1 MWCFSLFFSLYGSNF
16 INTLSSSLKTEFP
29 GSAGF
34 SPRNLA
40 RMRKF
45 YEVYGD
51 LSNLPPTAAKL
62 PWTHNSILVEKIDN
76 NEFRAWYAQKCL
88 DNGWNKVVLD
98 HQIDLCLYERQADNN
113 KKITNFEDTLPAKQ
127 SELATDMMRD
137 PYIFELANLKEKAL
151 EKDVEES
158 MLNSVKNVLMEFGN
172 GFSFVGNQYRIST
185 NDNDY
190 FIDLLF
196 YHLHLRC
203 YVVVELKVVD
213 FKPEF
218 LGQLQFYIT
227 AVDETLK
234 QEFDNPTIGLLLCK
248 SKDKVA
254 AEWALKSTKAPVGV
268 ASYEIRKYLPSE
280 DEIIKYLNLEEN
292 K

>member
-1 MWCFSLFFSLYGSNF
+1 
-16 INTLSSSLKTEFP
+16 
-29 GSAGF
+29 
-34 SPRNLA
+34 
-40 RMRKF
+40 MRKF

-76 NEFRAWYAQKCL
+76 NEFRALYAQKCL

-113 KKITNFEDTLPAKQ
+113 KKIRNFEATLPVTQ
-127 SELATDMMRD
+127 SELATDMMKD

-203 YVVVELKVVD
+203 YVVAQLKVVD

-234 QEFDNPTIGLLLCK
+234 HEFDNPTIGLLLCK

-254 AEWALKSTKAPVGV
+254 AEWALKSTNAPVGV
-268 ASYEIRKYLPSE
+268 ASYEIRRYLPSE

>member
-1 MWCFSLFFSLYGSNF
+1 
-16 INTLSSSLKTEFP
+16 
-29 GSAGF
+29 
-34 SPRNLA
+34 
-40 RMRKF
+40 MRKF

-51 LSNLPPTAAKL
+51 LSILPPAAAKL

-76 NEFRAWYAQKCL
+76 NEVRAWYAQKCL

-98 HQIDLCLYERQADNN
+98 HQIDLCLYERQAGNN
-113 KKITNFEDTLPAKQ
+113 KKIRNFEATLPSTQ
-127 SELATDMMRD
+127 SELATDMMKD
-137 PYIFELANLKEKAL
+137 PYIFELTNLKEKAL
-151 EKDVEES
+151 EKDLEEA

-196 YHLHLRC
+196 YHLQLRC

-234 QEFDNPTIGLLLCK
+234 HEFDNPTIGLLLCK

-254 AEWALKSTKAPVGV
+254 AEWALKSTNAPVGV
-268 ASYEIRKYLPSE
+268 TSYEIRRYIPSE

>member
-29 GSAGF
+29 GSTGF

-45 YEVYGD
+45 YETYVD
-51 LSNLPPTAAKL
+51 LSNFPPAAAKL
-62 PWTHNSILVEKIDN
+62 PLTHNSILVEKIDN
-76 NEFRAWYAQKCL
+76 NEVRAWYAQKCL

-113 KKITNFEDTLPAKQ
+113 KKITNFEATLPDTQ
-127 SELATDMMRD
+127 SELATDMMKD
-137 PYIFELANLKEKAL
+137 SYIFGLTNLKEKAL
-151 EKDVEES
+151 EKDLEES

-234 QEFDNPTIGLLLCK
+234 HEFDNPTIGLLLCK
-248 SKDKVA
+248 SKDKIA
-254 AEWALKSTKAPVGV
+254 AEWALKSTNAPVGV
-268 ASYEIRKYLPSE
+268 ASYEIRRYLPSE

>member
-1 MWCFSLFFSLYGSNF
+1 M
-16 INTLSSSLKTEFP
+16 
-29 GSAGF
+29 
-34 SPRNLA
+34 
-40 RMRKF
+40 
-45 YEVYGD
+45 
-51 LSNLPPTAAKL
+51 
-62 PWTHNSILVEKIDN
+62 
-76 NEFRAWYAQKCL
+76 
-88 DNGWNKVVLD
+88 VLD

-113 KKITNFEDTLPAKQ
+113 KKIRNFEVTLLSTQ
-127 SELATDMMRD
+127 SELATDMMKD

-151 EKDVEES
+151 EKDLEEA

-190 FIDLLF
+190 FIDLLS
-196 YHLHLRC
+196 YHLQLRC

-234 QEFDNPTIGLLLCK
+234 HEFDNPTIGLLLCK
-248 SKDKVA
+248 SKDKIA
-254 AEWALKSTKAPVGV
+254 AEWALKSTNAPVGV
-268 ASYEIRKYLPSE
+268 ASYEIRRYLPSE

>member
-16 INTLSSSLKTEFP
+16 INTLSTSLKTEFP